1 MNSLRP
7 RNYAREI
14 IHEYRYRGLTVYLI
28 CVAVAVCGGLYS
40 LHVLS

>member
-14 IHEYRYRGLTVYLI
+14 IRENRWRWLWAYLL
-28 CVAVAVCGGLYS
+28 CVAVGVCGGLYS

>member
-1 MNSLRP
+1 MNSMQP

-14 IHEYRYRGLTVYLI
+14 IRETRRCWLWAYLI